1 MPLSF
6 SQKAS
11 VPADVLFT
19 EVGNESVMLHLKSER
34 YYGLEEVGTRMW
46 KRLTAADTIEAAYQ
60 QLLAEYEVEPEVL
73 RRDLQALIER
83 LLEHGLLELKEAP
96 GRDG

>member
-19 EVGNESVMLHLKSER
+19 EVGNESVMLQLKSER

-46 KRLTAADTIEAAYQ
+46 KLLTAAETIEAAYQ

-73 RRDLQALIER
+73 RRDLEALIER
-83 LLEHGLLELKEAP
+83 LVEQGLLELSPAP
-96 GRDG
+96 VREG